1 MVIKQ
6 VSAYDEFVEFIT
18 ALPALEEIVNYTTS
32 PTAKAR
38 VNDLLAA
45 NRNRRLTDAELA
57 ELDDYERLEHM
68 IRRAKLR
75 ALEKLHQP
83 KQDT

>member
-1 MVIKQ
+1 MAIKQ
-6 VSAYDEFVEFIT
+6 VSAYDEFVDFIT
-18 ALPALEEIVNYTTS
+18 ALPALEEIVNYTMS
-32 PTAKAR
+32 PTAQAR

-57 ELDDYERLEHM
+57 ELEDYERLKHV

-75 ALEKLHQP
+75 ALEKLQQP